1 MSFPD
6 TEILER
12 AFCLDGWRTTYQ
24 RTPMAFATPASD
36 AAKQNAATVQL
47 TPVGKLNAD
56 LSTSISM
63 LTTGL
68 NAEQLLVSIEE
79 GFAAGGVSGALKQV
93 STDAAL
99 IIANPTADNVIHAVI
114 FIYLLTANFVPAL
127 PH

>member
-1 MSFPD
+1 
-6 TEILER
+6 
-12 AFCLDGWRTTYQ
+12 
-24 RTPMAFATPASD
+24 MAFATPASD